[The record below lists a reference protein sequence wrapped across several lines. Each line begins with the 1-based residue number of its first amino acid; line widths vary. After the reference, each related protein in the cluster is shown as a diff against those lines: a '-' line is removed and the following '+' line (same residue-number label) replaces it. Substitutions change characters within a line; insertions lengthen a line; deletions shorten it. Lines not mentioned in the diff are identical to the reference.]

1 MSLHHDAKCLVTCT
15 NNDKSHEGDVGTFF
29 TGFCLC
35 AFLLLEQRDISH
47 SILILGYLMF
57 PVLYDVS
64 ITVARRLLKRKPV
77 VKPHKN
83 PDFAIN
89 INGDAIKLVTEQHKF
104 DSSMVE
110 GDIEKFSALM
120 SILTK
125 AQIDCAV
132 VIYDIFGNEA
142 AFVFTS
148 FVSAYQTKKD
158 KVLVNEDISKYRR
171 RLRAMQL
178 RIDRVERLLNHRD
191 HAVN

>member
-1 MSLHHDAKCLVTCT
+1 MKLSLT
-15 NNDKSHEGDVGTFF
+15 
-29 TGFCLC
+29 
-35 AFLLLEQRDISH
+35 
-47 SILILGYLMF
+47 
-57 PVLYDVS
+57 P
-64 ITVARRLLKRKPV
+64 LLKTILQNDAALKKGLLSLGETNFNIHAGVISFGVCIASSQSSV

-142 AFVFTS
+142 AFVFMS
-148 FVSAYQTKKD
+148 FVSAYQEKKD
-158 KVLVNEDISKYRR
+158 WVLVNENISGYKT
-171 RLRAMQL
+171 RLRSMQL
-178 RIDRVERLLNHRD
+178 RIDRAERLLNHRN
-191 HAVN
+191 HAIN

>member
-1 MSLHHDAKCLVTCT
+1 MKLSLT
-15 NNDKSHEGDVGTFF
+15 S
-29 TGFCLC
+29 
-35 AFLLLEQRDISH
+35 
-47 SILILGYLMF
+47 
-57 PVLYDVS
+57 
-64 ITVARRLLKRKPV
+64 LLKTILENDSALKKGLLSLGETNFNIDAGVISFGLCIASSQSSV

-142 AFVFTS
+142 AFVFTC
-148 FVSAYQTKKD
+148 FVSAYQAKKD
-158 KVLVNEDISKYRR
+158 KVLVNENISIYRT
-171 RLRAMQL
+171 RLRAVQL

>member
-1 MSLHHDAKCLVTCT
+1 MKLSLT
-15 NNDKSHEGDVGTFF
+15 
-29 TGFCLC
+29 
-35 AFLLLEQRDISH
+35 
-47 SILILGYLMF
+47 
-57 PVLYDVS
+57 P
-64 ITVARRLLKRKPV
+64 LLKTILQNDAALKKGLLSLGETNFNIHAGVISFGVCIASSQSSV

-148 FVSAYQTKKD
+148 FVSAYQAKKD
-158 KVLVNEDISKYRR
+158 KVLVNENISIYKT
-171 RLRAMQL
+171 RLRAIQL
-178 RIDRVERLLNHRD
+178 KIDRVERLLNHRD

>member
-1 MSLHHDAKCLVTCT
+1 MKLSLT
-15 NNDKSHEGDVGTFF
+15 
-29 TGFCLC
+29 
-35 AFLLLEQRDISH
+35 
-47 SILILGYLMF
+47 
-57 PVLYDVS
+57 P
-64 ITVARRLLKRKPV
+64 LLKTILENDTALKKGLLSLGETNFNIHAGLISFGVCITSSKSSV

-83 PDFAIN
+83 PDFTIS
-89 INGDAIKLVTEQHKF
+89 INGDAFKLVTEEHAF

-148 FVSAYQTKKD
+148 FVSAYQAKKD
-158 KVLVNEDISKYRR
+158 KVLVNENISIYKT
-171 RLRAMQL
+171 RLRAIQL
-178 RIDRVERLLNHRD
+178 KIDRVERLLNHRD

>member
-1 MSLHHDAKCLVTCT
+1 MKLSLT
-15 NNDKSHEGDVGTFF
+15 
-29 TGFCLC
+29 
-35 AFLLLEQRDISH
+35 
-47 SILILGYLMF
+47 
-57 PVLYDVS
+57 P
-64 ITVARRLLKRKPV
+64 LLKTILENDAALKKGLV
-77 VKPHKN
+77 SLGETNFNIHAGVISFGVCITSSQSSLVKPHKN
-83 PDFAIN
+83 PDFTIS
-89 INGDAIKLVTEQHKF
+89 INGDALKLVTEQHEF

-110 GDIEKFSALM
+110 GDIEKFSAFM

-125 AQIDCAV
+125 AQVDCAV

-158 KVLVNEDISKYRR
+158 KALVNENISIYRT
-171 RLRAMQL
+171 RLRAIQL

>member
-1 MSLHHDAKCLVTCT
+1 MKLSLT
-15 NNDKSHEGDVGTFF
+15 
-29 TGFCLC
+29 
-35 AFLLLEQRDISH
+35 
-47 SILILGYLMF
+47 
-57 PVLYDVS
+57 P
-64 ITVARRLLKRKPV
+64 LLKTILENDTALEKGLESLGETIFNIHAGLISFGVCIAYSQSSV

-83 PDFAIN
+83 PDFTIN

-104 DSSMVE
+104 ASSMVE

-125 AQIDCAV
+125 AQADCAV
-132 VIYDIFGNEA
+132 IIYDIFGNEA
-142 AFVFTS
+142 AFVFSS
-148 FVSAYQTKKD
+148 FVSAYQAKKD
-158 KVLVNEDISKYRR
+158 KVLVNENISVYKT

>member
-1 MSLHHDAKCLVTCT
+1 MKLNLT
-15 NNDKSHEGDVGTFF
+15 
-29 TGFCLC
+29 
-35 AFLLLEQRDISH
+35 
-47 SILILGYLMF
+47 
-57 PVLYDVS
+57 P
-64 ITVARRLLKRKPV
+64 LLKTILENDAALEKGLESLGETIFNIHAGLISFGVRVTSTQSSV
-77 VKPHKN
+77 VRPHKN
-83 PDFAIN
+83 PDFTIN

-104 DSSMVE
+104 VSSMVE

-125 AQIDCAV
+125 VQADCTV

-142 AFVFTS
+142 AFVFSS
-148 FVSAYQTKKD
+148 FVSAYQAKKD
-158 KVLVNEDISKYRR
+158 KVLVNENISMYRT

>member
-1 MSLHHDAKCLVTCT
+1 MKLSLT
-15 NNDKSHEGDVGTFF
+15 
-29 TGFCLC
+29 
-35 AFLLLEQRDISH
+35 
-47 SILILGYLMF
+47 
-57 PVLYDVS
+57 P
-64 ITVARRLLKRKPV
+64 LLKTILENDTALKKGLVSLGETNFNIHAGVISFGVCITSSQSSV

-83 PDFAIN
+83 PDFTIS
-89 INGDAIKLVTEQHKF
+89 INGDALKLVTEQHKF
-104 DSSMVE
+104 ASSMVE
-110 GDIEKFSALM
+110 GDLEKFSALM

-125 AQIDCAV
+125 VQVDCAV

-158 KVLVNEDISKYRR
+158 KVLVNEDISMYRR

>member
-1 MSLHHDAKCLVTCT
+1 MKLSLT
-15 NNDKSHEGDVGTFF
+15 
-29 TGFCLC
+29 
-35 AFLLLEQRDISH
+35 
-47 SILILGYLMF
+47 
-57 PVLYDVS
+57 P
-64 ITVARRLLKRKPV
+64 LLKTILQNDAALKKGLLSLGETNFNIHAGVISFGVCITSSQSSV

-83 PDFAIN
+83 PDFKVN

-148 FVSAYQTKKD
+148 FVSAYQAKKD
-158 KVLVNEDISKYRR
+158 KVLVNENISIYKT
-171 RLRAMQL
+171 RLRAIQL
-178 RIDRVERLLNHRD
+178 KIDRVERLLNHRD

>member
-1 MSLHHDAKCLVTCT
+1 MKLSLT
-15 NNDKSHEGDVGTFF
+15 
-29 TGFCLC
+29 
-35 AFLLLEQRDISH
+35 
-47 SILILGYLMF
+47 
-57 PVLYDVS
+57 P
-64 ITVARRLLKRKPV
+64 LLKTILQNDAALKKGLV
-77 VKPHKN
+77 SLGETNFNIHAGVISFGVCITSSQSSLVKPHKN
-83 PDFAIN
+83 PDFTIS
-89 INGDAIKLVTEQHKF
+89 INGDALKLVTEQHEF

-110 GDIEKFSALM
+110 GDIEKFSAFM

-125 AQIDCAV
+125 AQVDCAV

-158 KVLVNEDISKYRR
+158 KALVNENISIYRT
-171 RLRAMQL
+171 RLRAIQL

>member
-1 MSLHHDAKCLVTCT
+1 MKLNLTPLLQTILENDAALEKGLESLGETIFNIHAGL
-15 NNDKSHEGDVGTFF
+15 
-29 TGFCLC
+29 
-35 AFLLLEQRDISH
+35 ISF
-47 SILILGYLMF
+47 G
-57 PVLYDVS
+57 VS
-64 ITVARRLLKRKPV
+64 VASSQSSV

-83 PDFAIN
+83 PDFTIN

-104 DSSMVE
+104 VSSMVE

-125 AQIDCAV
+125 VQADCAV

-142 AFVFTS
+142 AFVFSS
-148 FVSAYQTKKD
+148 FVSAYQAKKD
-158 KVLVNEDISKYRR
+158 KVLVNENISVYKT

-178 RIDRVERLLNHRD
+178 RIDRVEKLLNHRD

>member
-1 MSLHHDAKCLVTCT
+1 MKLNLTPLLQTILENDAALEKGLESLGETIFNIHAGLISFGVRVTST
-15 NNDKSHEGDVGTFF
+15 QS
-29 TGFCLC
+29 
-35 AFLLLEQRDISH
+35 S
-47 SILILGYLMF
+47 
-57 PVLYDVS
+57 
-64 ITVARRLLKRKPV
+64 V
-77 VKPHKN
+77 VRPHKN
-83 PDFAIN
+83 PDFTIN
-89 INGDAIKLVTEQHKF
+89 INGDAIKLVTEQHAF

-125 AQIDCAV
+125 VQADCAV

-142 AFVFTS
+142 AFVFSS
-148 FVSAYQTKKD
+148 FVSAYQAKKD
-158 KVLVNEDISKYRR
+158 KVLVNENISVYKT

>member
-1 MSLHHDAKCLVTCT
+1 MKLSLT
-15 NNDKSHEGDVGTFF
+15 
-29 TGFCLC
+29 
-35 AFLLLEQRDISH
+35 
-47 SILILGYLMF
+47 
-57 PVLYDVS
+57 P
-64 ITVARRLLKRKPV
+64 LLKTILQNDAALKKGLVSLGETNFNIHAGVISFGVCIASSQSSV

-89 INGDAIKLVTEQHKF
+89 INGDAIQLVTEQHKF

-132 VIYDIFGNEA
+132 TIYDIFGNEA
-142 AFVFTS
+142 AFVFTC
-148 FVSAYQTKKD
+148 FVSAYQAKKD
-158 KVLVNEDISKYRR
+158 KVLVNENISMYRT

>member
-1 MSLHHDAKCLVTCT
+1 MKLSLT
-15 NNDKSHEGDVGTFF
+15 
-29 TGFCLC
+29 
-35 AFLLLEQRDISH
+35 
-47 SILILGYLMF
+47 
-57 PVLYDVS
+57 P
-64 ITVARRLLKRKPV
+64 LLKTILENDTPLKKGLLSLGETNFNIHAGV
-77 VKPHKN
+77 ISFGVCITSSQSSLVKPHKN
-83 PDFAIN
+83 PDFTIS
-89 INGDAIKLVTEQHKF
+89 INGDALKLVTEQHEF

-110 GDIEKFSALM
+110 GDIEKFSAFM

-125 AQIDCAV
+125 AQVDCAV

-158 KVLVNEDISKYRR
+158 KALVNENITIYRT
-171 RLRAMQL
+171 RLRAIQL